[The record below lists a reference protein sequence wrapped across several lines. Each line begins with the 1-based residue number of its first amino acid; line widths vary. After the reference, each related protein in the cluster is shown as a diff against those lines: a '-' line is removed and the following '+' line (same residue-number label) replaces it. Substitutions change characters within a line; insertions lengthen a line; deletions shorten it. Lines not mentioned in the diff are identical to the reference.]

1 MRYISSLAVDV
12 SGCPRQ
18 GAVYAVQMDKNSR
31 YLLISLMDG
40 NTLFEPPEGATA
52 RIAWQKPSGLQVF
65 DDAEI
70 TDGKIQVSL
79 TEQMLTEPGI
89 CFAEIKL
96 YQGESLLTSAT
107 FEIDVRPEVLD
118 NDQVESS
125 YEYDALTNALQK
137 VDGLQDE
144 IEQAVQEAN
153 DAADRAEEAAG
164 SAGGFLVGDGLI
176 MEGGVLSVDTAK
188 EVEEDN
194 TKPVTS
200 GAVYTQLGNVE
211 ALLASI

>member
-1 MRYISSLAVDV
+1 MDYITQIVLDMSGKDRTCLA
-12 SGCPRQ
+12 
-18 GAVYAVQMDKNSR
+18 AVQGDKESR
-31 YLLISLMDG
+31 VI
-40 NTLFEPPEGATA
+40 NATLNNFVIPESTTA
-52 RIAWQKPSGLQVF
+52 RIVFRKPSGMIVF
-65 DDAEI
+65 ADAEVS
-70 TDGKIQVSL
+70 DGSVVFCLS
-79 TEQMLTEPGI
+79 EQML
-89 CFAEIKL
+89 AEEGDATAEVKL
-96 YQGESLLTSAT
+96 YQGDSLLTSARMK
-107 FEIDVRPEVLD
+107 IRVYPQVLD
-118 NDQVESS
+118 ENKVESS
-125 YEYDALTNALQK
+125 QEFSALTNALQK
-137 VDGLQDE
+137 VDGLQNE